1 MSLRLIKLK
10 YQQCA
15 VLSQLNQHEKALA
28 VCESALPLLE
38 KNIQIILEHAK
49 KQYSLSRQ
57 EENEYGVK
65 FGVKVYSFA

>member
-1 MSLRLIKLK
+1 
-10 YQQCA
+10 
-15 VLSQLNQHEKALA
+15 

-38 KNIQIILEHAK
+38 ENIQTILEHAK
-49 KQYSLSRQ
+49 KQYSLSQQ